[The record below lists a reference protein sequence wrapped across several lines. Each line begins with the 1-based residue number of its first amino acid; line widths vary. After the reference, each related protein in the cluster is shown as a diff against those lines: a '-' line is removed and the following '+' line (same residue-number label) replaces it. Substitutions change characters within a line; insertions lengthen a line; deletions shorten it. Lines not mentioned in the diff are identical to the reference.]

1 MSFKLNA
8 QALAAIDNLVIKD
21 ATLARSKA
29 EQAQAVESAL
39 SVLRPLIVGKTQD
52 EVRDAVIAKYAAV
65 CGFETIIVER
75 GTHAGRVGWPEGA
88 SAQKKA
94 CARFLDKL
102 FDGECVEQSKP
113 QRGEY
118 NTPAELL
125 SLAMPLV
132 KAGAEYGEDL
142 MHVLVAQ
149 AVSECFAALKKQAK

>member
-8 QALAAIDNLVIKD
+8 QAQAAIDNLVIKD
-21 ATLARSKA
+21 AGLARSKA

-102 FDGECVEQSKP
+102 FDGEECVEQSKP
-113 QRGEY
+113 KQGQYE
-118 NTPAELL
+118 TPA
-125 SLAMPLV
+125 
-132 KAGAEYGEDL
+132 
-142 MHVLVAQ
+142 
-149 AVSECFAALKKQAK
+149 

>member
-65 CGFETIIVER
+65 CGFETIIVAK

-88 SAQKKA
+88 AAQKKA

-102 FDGECVEQSKP
+102 FDGECVEQAKP
-113 QRGEY
+113 KQGQYE
-118 NTPAELL
+118 TPAELL
-125 SLAMPLV
+125 QAALALV
-132 KAGAEYGEDL
+132 KLAAEYGEDL
-142 MHVLVAQ
+142 QKVLASQ
-149 AVSECFAALKKQAK
+149 AVADAWVALKKA